1 MRMYTLDLKEYA
13 LYLAWQ
19 SNLNILNQRL
29 PACTFMEILFGK
41 NNDANGKNN
50 KDRTACHSHPFPS
63 HIPIFTIFPTRFFPP
78 AGPKDFRSS

>member
-1 MRMYTLDLKEYA
+1 
-13 LYLAWQ
+13 
-19 SNLNILNQRL
+19 
-29 PACTFMEILFGK
+29 MEILFGK